1 MNQTFFLFFFFLPWA
16 RRSCD
21 GSRCIPPFHCVLRWM
36 EFFHKE
42 EARREGRG
50 SVGEGGRRKSRSFHG
65 QSSLLGFPSNSSRQ
79 MEHKLRKT
87 SAFISF
93 RGGCNRA
100 GCRTPVHPSFYYSS
114 PPRFDLENFET
125 NHASNGIGEDT
136 LLLPRHAAANS
147 LHPRISIFFST
158 FHSFE
163 SVSFYRANWIWKNLL
178 THWGLILT
186 TEGKFSS
193 LLHGIKDRDEYKN
206 VPS

>member
-1 MNQTFFLFFFFLPWA
+1 
-16 RRSCD
+16 
-21 GSRCIPPFHCVLRWM
+21 M

-100 GCRTPVHPSFYYSS
+100 GEVAEHPS

-125 NHASNGIGEDT
+125 NHASNGVGEDT
-136 LLLPRHAAANS
+136 LLLPRYAAANS
-147 LHPRISIFFST
+147 LHFALGFPSSFPPFIPSKALVFTGRIEFKKI
-158 FHSFE
+158 
-163 SVSFYRANWIWKNLL
+163 YLL
-178 THWGLILT
+178 TG
-186 TEGKFSS
+186 
-193 LLHGIKDRDEYKN
+193 D
-206 VPS
+206 

>member
-100 GCRTPVHPSFYYSS
+100 GEVAEHPSILRFITPP

-125 NHASNGIGEDT
+125 NHASNGIGYALVTSARSCKFPT
-136 LLLPRHAAANS
+136 LC
-147 LHPRISIFFST
+147 PRISIFFST

-163 SVSFYRANWIWKNLL
+163 SVSFYRANWI
-178 THWGLILT
+178 
-186 TEGKFSS
+186 
-193 LLHGIKDRDEYKN
+193 
-206 VPS
+206 